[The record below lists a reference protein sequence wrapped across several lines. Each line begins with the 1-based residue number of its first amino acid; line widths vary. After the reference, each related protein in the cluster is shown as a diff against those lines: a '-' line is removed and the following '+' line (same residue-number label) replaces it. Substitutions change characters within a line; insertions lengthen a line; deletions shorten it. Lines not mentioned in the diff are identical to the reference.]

1 MSDRREQLLSQLVS
15 AKDLAEIRLIEEKLT
30 VLDESEL
37 DE

>member
-1 MSDRREQLLSQLVS
+1 MSDRREQLLNQLVN
-15 AKDLAEIRLIEEKLT
+15 AKDTSEIRLIEEKLS

>member
-1 MSDRREQLLSQLVS
+1 MSERREQLLNQLVS
-15 AKDLAEIRLIEEKLT
+15 AKDTSEIRLIEEKLT